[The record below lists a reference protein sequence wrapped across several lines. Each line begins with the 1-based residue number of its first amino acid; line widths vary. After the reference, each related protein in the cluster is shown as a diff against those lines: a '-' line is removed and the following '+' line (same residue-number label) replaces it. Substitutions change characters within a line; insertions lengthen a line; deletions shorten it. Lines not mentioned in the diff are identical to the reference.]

1 MEFVEIDNLLKS
13 YSNITPIIALFAGA
27 WIGNKYAINKDR
39 RAEFLAVSA
48 PLHDILT
55 AQLHAQDNG
64 VFANP
69 ASERELLRL
78 RSRYFQR
85 TLVDRIKGIGFD
97 KAVKQYQEQYQKSYT
112 VDNSGRVVFRDHGD
126 YLKTIINLIKYT
138 PIK

>member
-1 MEFVEIDNLLKS
+1 MKFIEIDNYLNS
-13 YSNITPIIALFAGA
+13 YSNVIPIITLFVGA

-55 AQLHAQDNG
+55 AQLYAQGDRI
-64 VFANP
+64 FANP
-69 ASERELLRL
+69 ASERDLLRL
-78 RSRYFQR
+78 RSRYFHR
-85 TLVDRIKGIGFD
+85 TWVDRIKGIGFD

-112 VDNSGRVVFRDHGD
+112 VDNSGRVVFRDHSD